1 MEECLQNYEE
11 EFCFQ
16 KEGEK
21 YTQDRSVCCGAF
33 IVVVLLRKYD
43 HCPILHPIRGFGE
56 VMKDGWDEGQFVAV
70 VCTMFYLT
78 TMVYDLKMMG
88 SILNIDFD
96 RSQGT
101 SVEMQDGPYGPE
113 K

>member
-1 MEECLQNYEE
+1 M
-11 EFCFQ
+11 
-16 KEGEK
+16 
-21 YTQDRSVCCGAF
+21 
-33 IVVVLLRKYD
+33 
-43 HCPILHPIRGFGE
+43 
-56 VMKDGWDEGQFVAV
+56 AV